1 MEAFIEW
8 ILYLFLG
15 ILQGVT
21 EPLPISSSGH
31 LLIVRTLFDIGEMD
45 VFFEV
50 MVHFASFFA
59 VLYLLRQKV
68 IDLIKGSWGYVVR
81 SSKTSKKEF
90 DYVMLLLIATIPAGV
105 AGIFLRNPLEQLLSD
120 YSLLLV
126 GLGLIV
132 TAGLLWSTKFYKD
145 SFKETIN
152 IKDGLFIGLFQAIAI
167 LPGISR
173 SGSTIAGGLYRRINP
188 KTLFEFTFLLYLP
201 VTLGSGLLEL
211 LSIEEM
217 SISWLNLGTSFI
229 VSMVVTYFA
238 LKWFRGMVI
247 EGRFKGF
254 ALYCFIVG
262 ITSIILFLV

>member
-8 ILYLFLG
+8 LLYLFLG
-15 ILQGVT
+15 ILQGIT

-31 LLIVRTLFDIGEMD
+31 LLIVRTLFNIGEMD

-59 VLYLLRQKV
+59 VLYLLRDK
-68 IDLIKGSWGYVVR
+68 IILLIKGSWGYIVR
-81 SSKTSKKEF
+81 RDKTSKQEF
-90 DYVMLLLIATIPAGV
+90 DYVLLLLIATIPVGV
-105 AGIFLRNPLEQLLSD
+105 AGILLRNPLEQLLSD
-120 YSLLLV
+120 FSLLLV

-132 TAGLLWSTKFYKD
+132 TAGLLWSTKFYKE
-145 SFKETIN
+145 STEETIS

-167 LPGISR
+167 IPGISR

-217 SISWLNLGTSFI
+217 NISWLNLGTSFL
-229 VSMVVTYFA
+229 VSVIVTYFA
-238 LKWFRGMVI
+238 LRWFRGMVI
-247 EGRFKGF
+247 QGRLKGF
-254 ALYCFIVG
+254 ALYCLIVG
-262 ITSIILFLV
+262 VISIILFLV